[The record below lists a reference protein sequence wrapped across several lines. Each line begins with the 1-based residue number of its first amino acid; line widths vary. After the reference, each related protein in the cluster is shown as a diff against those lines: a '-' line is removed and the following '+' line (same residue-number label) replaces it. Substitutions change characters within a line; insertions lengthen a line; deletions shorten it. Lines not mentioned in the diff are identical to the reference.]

1 MDSKK
6 KDLLNVIDQLDQENP
21 TLMGKIPVTTM
32 VAPKLNGVFDLT
44 ELGVAIKELDKGG
57 YLQMSG
63 NSAFGSV
70 SITEKGR
77 REKS

>member
-6 KDLLNVIDQLDQENP
+6 KDLLKVIDQLDQENP

-32 VAPKLNGVFDLT
+32 IAPKLSGVLDIA
-44 ELGVAIKELDKGG
+44 ELGMAIKDLDKCG
-57 YLQMSG
+57 YLQISG
-63 NSAFGSV
+63 DNALGSV
-70 SITEKGR
+70 SITDKGR